1 MLRLHLLYAA
11 AIFVSSL
18 FAACCIQEAHAWV
31 PHIVTKGNRF
41 FDSAS
46 GLEFRMKGVAYY
58 PRPNA
63 GKLYEVDNYDWVTDD
78 HEAVWKPHL
87 DILQELGVN
96 TIRLYSVDPSKS
108 HDKFMCE
115 CSKRGIYVLVGMSA
129 PCKNCAISDALP
141 PACYP
146 DELFTRAQMV
156 YNAFAIYDNTLGFSV
171 GNENNLQKLSGKH
184 DGTTTAPCV
193 KAFLRDVR
201 RYASSCVGSLRA
213 VPIGLDIADIPPRA
227 QWLQYYDCCVE
238 NDEHSRA
245 EWIGFNPYVEC
256 DPKAHTKYAQSEG
269 LRGLMKEYQQ
279 AEYPRPL
286 MFGEFGCNLGDNT
299 IDGFQA
305 QRAFYDAK
313 WMNEEK
319 EMTDQI
325 VGGNVFEFTTERIH
339 LKDQK
344 LTKKR
349 DDGKY
354 GIGYFSPDD
363 CDHGKTPCKFVPYPE
378 FANLKTAYT
387 TTTPSTLTMSTY
399 NGTHRKILKC
409 PKQMSIELQP
419 TPTVTLL
426 KCSVAQP
433 VCSGTKANAFKKNP
447 ADVIKM
453 GDKKKPS
460 NRGDSNTATDAA
472 KQQNTASNGVRM
484 ARSTTGMLSS
494 ILLAVAALWLML
506 L

>member
-1 MLRLHLLYAA
+1 MKGDAMSLCITRAFPLQQQSLDPTDLRVITICTCY
-11 AIFVSSL
+11 
-18 FAACCIQEAHAWV
+18 IQEARAWV
-31 PHIVTKGNRF
+31 PHIVTKGNKF
-41 FDSAS
+41 FDSVS
-46 GLEFRMKGVAYY
+46 GLEFCMKGVAYY
-58 PRPNA
+58 PRPSV

-129 PCKNCAISDALP
+129 PRFNFDLVANL
-141 PACYP
+141 
-146 DELFTRAQMV
+146 Q
-156 YNAFAIYDNTLGFSV
+156 GFSV
-171 GNENNLQKLSGKH
+171 GNENNLQKLSGK
-184 DGTTTAPCV
+184 
-193 KAFLRDVR
+193 
-201 RYASSCVGSLRA
+201 
-213 VPIGLDIADIPPRA
+213 

-256 DPKAHTKYAQSEG
+256 DPKAHTKYTQSDG

-279 AEYPRPL
+279 AEYPQPL
-286 MFGEFGCNLGDNT
+286 MFGEFGCNLGENT

-325 VGGNVFEFTTERIH
+325 VGGNVFEFSTERIH
-339 LKDQK
+339 LGDQK

-363 CDHGKTPCKFVPYPE
+363 CDHGKTPCKFAPYPE
-378 FANLKTAYT
+378 FENLKAAYT
-387 TTTPSTLTMSTY
+387 TTTPSTLTMTTY
-399 NGTHRKILKC
+399 NATHRKILKC

-419 TPTVTLL
+419 TPTVTPL
-426 KCSVAQP
+426 KCSVAQS

-447 ADVIKM
+447 ADAIKM

-460 NRGDSNTATDAA
+460 NRDDSNSATDAA
-472 KQQNTASNGVRM
+472 KRQNITSNGVRV
-484 ARSTTGMLSS
+484 ARSTTGALPS
-494 ILLAVAALWLML
+494 IILAVAALWLML
-506 L
+506 LS